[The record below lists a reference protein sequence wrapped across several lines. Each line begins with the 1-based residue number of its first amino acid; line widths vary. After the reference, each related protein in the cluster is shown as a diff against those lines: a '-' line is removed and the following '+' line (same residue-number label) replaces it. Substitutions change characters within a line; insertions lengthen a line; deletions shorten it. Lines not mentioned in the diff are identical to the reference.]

1 MNFIDLL
8 AESASK
14 GSHYKSVISINTY
27 KFKESYK
34 NYLQL
39 TNSETPFLPREKKD
53 RAEEIKNLVVNMEKN
68 AKLATQGRLD
78 LVGIYIRQ
86 LGNQRIALLK
96 GIVSDFF
103 VCLKKM
109 EQKNKEKFY
118 KFEVNANISADMR
131 QQMEKMDEFA
141 RKMQNSGSMTSTE
154 IAGSGL
160 MVASSGAL
168 AAVGTPALV
177 TTAVGSLA
185 TASTGTAISTLS
197 GAAAQNAILAWL
209 GGGSIATGGGGIAA
223 GATVLTSITTVA
235 TGGAAVLVG
244 GLVYY
249 WHSSRELTKAI
260 DSSSEIAKQLKEME
274 KTWVILDAICERTQ
288 ELKNVTDELAKRTK
302 KAFEQLKPLSENFD
316 MDNDKHIKI
325 FQQTALLMKALIDI
339 INVAILDDKGCVS
352 AEGLRIIETTKET
365 IKNTELHSL

>member
-1 MNFIDLL
+1 M
-8 AESASK
+8 
-14 GSHYKSVISINTY
+14 
-27 KFKESYK
+27 
-34 NYLQL
+34 
-39 TNSETPFLPREKKD
+39 
-53 RAEEIKNLVVNMEKN
+53 
-68 AKLATQGRLD
+68 ATQGRVD
-78 LVGIYIRQ
+78 LVGIYIKQ
-86 LGNQRIALLK
+86 LGDQRISLLK

-103 VCLKKM
+103 VCLKKL

-131 QQMEKMDEFA
+131 QQMGKMDEFA

-209 GGGSIATGGGGIAA
+209 GGGSIATGGGIAA

-235 TGGAAVLVG
+235 TGGVAVLVG

-316 MDNDKHIKI
+316 MDNDGHIKI

-352 AEGLRIIETTKET
+352 ADGLRIIDTTKET